1 MNALDVLLS
10 DALSSVIR
18 QKLGDSTC
26 QKIEKRLLERYNL
39 PIIEAIKDFTKF
51 DATLR
56 EFFGS
61 GADSLEK
68 DVIEKIFYFD
78 NKKKKSWIT
87 IENHDLSKSIL
98 ESYGDKEKKLILDM
112 CIDKAFTISDIL
124 DKCKIPKSS
133 GYRII
138 GDLVENGLL
147 SEYGHSITAD
157 GKRVSLYTSLI
168 DNVKIDIIKGNL
180 IVNVQLKED
189 ILKESNLVKI
199 LKGL

>member
-10 DALSSVIR
+10 DAVSSMIR
-18 QKLGDSTC
+18 QKLGNPTC

-39 PIIEAIKDFTKF
+39 PLIEAIKDFTKF

-61 GADSLEK
+61 GADSIER
-68 DVIEKIFYFD
+68 DIIEKIFYF
-78 NKKKKSWIT
+78 NNQKASWIM
-87 IENHDLSKSIL
+87 IENHDLSESIL
-98 ESYGDKEKKLILDM
+98 ESYGNKEKKSILDV
-112 CIDKAFTISDIL
+112 CVDNAFTISDIL
-124 DKCKIPKSS
+124 DKCNIPKSS

-147 SEYGHSITAD
+147 SEYGYSITAD

-180 IVNVQLKED
+180 SVNVQLKED